1 MPITKVKHKKENKLS
16 KLINTSDTDD
26 EGSEH
31 ELSYYANDRVK
42 LMKEVL
48 KIIKYK
54 KIKSMAPECMKV
66 SNDIFTSELMFIL
79 LSGIEFRCGRN
90 KLHAIGR
97 IIGYFK

>member
-1 MPITKVKHKKENKLS
+1 MPITKAKHKKELS

-31 ELSYYANDRVK
+31 ELSYYVNDRVK

-48 KIIKYK
+48 KLIKSK

-66 SNDIFTSELMFIL
+66 SIHFI
-79 LSGIEFRCGRN
+79 G
-90 KLHAIGR
+90 K
-97 IIGYFK
+97 